1 MAEGEGELVA
11 SEARCNDASLACK
24 ATCFVLY
31 RAIPWWLEDEG
42 VGSGMPTPAQSQRLP
57 WLSILVALACVAI
70 ALISLS
76 RSSPSKA
83 VILAREQRRRDL
95 DALGIEEEGAFDLL
109 AKDLSPL
116 GQGISRRPSV
126 DTRDAGHAA
135 REGKHQ
141 PSSSSSAAPG
151 LVSGDGSSAESVS
164 TCPDPAQTA
173 ADVEL
178 KHAPDAAARPESASL
193 PEEESE
199 DENEEEEEDAPLGM
213 CAAAAAELVQCTLKS
228 GGWSGQVLVQ
238 NAVQARSV
246 TWERCAGEA
255 TGQLP

>member
-1 MAEGEGELVA
+1 
-11 SEARCNDASLACK
+11 
-24 ATCFVLY
+24 
-31 RAIPWWLEDEG
+31 
-42 VGSGMPTPAQSQRLP
+42 MPTPAQSQRLP
-57 WLSILVALACVAI
+57 WLSILVALACVVI

-76 RSSPSKA
+76 RSSPSQA

-116 GQGISRRPSV
+116 GQGGHLEISRRPSV

-135 REGKHQ
+135 HEGKHQ

-151 LVSGDGSSAESVS
+151 FVSGDGSSAESVS

-178 KHAPDAAARPESASL
+178 KHAPDSAARPESASL

-213 CAAAAAELVQCTLKS
+213 CAAAAAELVQCTLKT

-238 NAVQARSV
+238 NAAQARPA
-246 TWERCAGEA
+246 TWEGCAGEA